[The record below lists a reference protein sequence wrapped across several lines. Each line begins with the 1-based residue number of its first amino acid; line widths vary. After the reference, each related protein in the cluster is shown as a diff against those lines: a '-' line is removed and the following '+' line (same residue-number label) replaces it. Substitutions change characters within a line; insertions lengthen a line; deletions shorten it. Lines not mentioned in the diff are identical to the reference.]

1 MLTDGGVS
9 NTQGVIKM
17 VKKSTKYCRVHCIAI
32 GNGASLDLIHGCA
45 NNGKGRYT
53 TISDN

>member
-1 MLTDGGVS
+1 
-9 NTQGVIKM
+9 M

-45 NNGKGRYT
+45 NNGKGKYT